1 MNKKVWKQ
9 PTVASRRMKPPI
21 SKWFSPAHGVA
32 PRRHVPIIHNPWV
45 KTHGYLQ
52 WSLRDRQNAAFPW
65 NHASRQ
71 FE

>member
-1 MNKKVWKQ
+1 
-9 PTVASRRMKPPI
+9 MKPPI
-21 SKWFSPAHGVA
+21 PKWFSPAQGVA
-32 PRRHVPIIHNPWV
+32 PRRHIPIIHNPWV